1 MAGVFETRSAK
12 GACGGGAVGHSFAVQ
27 ADGVGCAAWDGL
39 DWARRLLMGGET
51 PRGMQALFSTL
62 GHARTVMVEEDW
74 KRFCQDCREHPVR
87 RLVHEDPISS
97 RSFAR
102 PRGYAGDAVLLD
114 LMYEAWRPEVLDAS
128 PLGQEIRQ
136 YIYELPS
143 VISLRGRRDLL
154 AERIDAV
161 AEEIPGA
168 RVLSLA
174 CGHLREAQRSQ
185 AVRER
190 RLGRLLAVDQDPRS
204 VAVVAREQGPSGV
217 EAVEG
222 SVKALLKGTQRFEDL
237 DFVYAAGLYDY
248 LPQPVAVSLTRV
260 LFSMLRPGGRL
271 LLANY
276 TDTPGDAGCKA
287 YMEAFMDWWL
297 LYREERDVEEW
308 FAELPRKDVAWR
320 RLFRDDVGC
329 ILYAELQRR

>member
-1 MAGVFETRSAK
+1 
-12 GACGGGAVGHSFAVQ
+12 
-27 ADGVGCAAWDGL
+27 
-39 DWARRLLMGGET
+39 
-51 PRGMQALFSTL
+51 
-62 GHARTVMVEEDW
+62 MVEEDW
-74 KRFCQDCREHPVR
+74 KRFCQECREHPVR

-97 RSFAR
+97 HSFAR
-102 PRGYAGDAVLLD
+102 PRGYSGDAVLLD
-114 LMYEAWRPEVLDAS
+114 LMYEAQRPEVLGVS
-128 PLGQEIRQ
+128 PLGQEVRE
-136 YIYELPS
+136 YIYEVPS
-143 VISLRGRRDLL
+143 AVSLRGRRDLL

-161 AEEIPGA
+161 AEAVPGA

-190 RLGRLLAVDQDPRS
+190 RLGRFLAVDQDPRS
-204 VAVVAREQGPSGV
+204 VAVVERELGPSGV

-248 LPQPVAVSLTRV
+248 LPQPVAISLTRV